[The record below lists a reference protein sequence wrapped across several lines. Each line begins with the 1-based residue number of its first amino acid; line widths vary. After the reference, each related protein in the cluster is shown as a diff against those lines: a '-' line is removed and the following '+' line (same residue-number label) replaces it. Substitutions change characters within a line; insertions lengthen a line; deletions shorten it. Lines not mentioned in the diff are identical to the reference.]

1 MNNEISDSSFLNA
14 ENALYIAGIFKQ
26 YTLDA
31 TFVSPEWR
39 AFFQQLND
47 NEKSVLLDL
56 SRGSTYV
63 KSKTVCYA
71 KPAAAANTKET
82 ELSLKAATIADAY
95 RRWGHY
101 AATLDPLGLTPPK
114 GHPGLDT
121 KIHTLSESD
130 LDQPIQGFKLGRRDT
145 LRGIIEQ
152 LSKVYCDTSAYEY
165 MHIPNMDE
173 TNWIKRRLE
182 TAPFALTEDDE
193 IEIFEWLVKAELF
206 EQFLAK
212 KFPGAKRFG
221 IEGCDAL
228 IPILNDL
235 LTRAAADEL
244 GNAVIGMAHRGRL
257 NTLYNIMGRPYE
269 EILAK
274 FMNKSPDHHSGMGDV
289 KYHVGGSVDVML
301 HDKPLHVSLLYNP
314 SHLEA
319 INPIVMGNVWAKQK
333 DETPNALGILV
344 HGDAAFAGQGINAET
359 FLMSQVPGYSV
370 GGMIHI
376 ITNNQV
382 GFTATPSETRSTD
395 YASDLAKSINAPV
408 FHVNADDIESCIFVS
423 WLAYSYRQEF
433 KKDVVIDIV
442 GYRRFGHNEGDEP
455 NFTQPVMYSKIKS
468 HPSVLTQYETF
479 LINKNTLTLARASD
493 IRQTYESI
501 LAAAYDCASDWTF
514 ENYTSHNGRWKN
526 IHPNNHTHKPTTGVD
541 ESALKHIG
549 NHLSTTP
556 KNFDLNPKIL
566 RQLAARKQMMETGEN
581 IDWATGELL
590 AYGSLLTEGIPVR
603 ISGEDC
609 IRGTFS
615 HRHVGLYD
623 QSTNDLLFPINLLPN
638 AKAQLCAY
646 NSVLSE
652 YGVMGFDYG
661 VALSNPN
668 RLVIWEAQFGDF
680 VNGAQIIIDQFIASA
695 ETKWDIYNGLVL
707 LLPHGLEGQ
716 GPEHSSARL
725 ERFLQLCA
733 NNNMRVANPT
743 TPANM
748 FHLLRSQVHNPNR
761 KPLIIM
767 TPKSLLRHKL
777 AVSNLNDFSTGTTFK
792 TVKTYT
798 PSKKNIL
805 KPHKIVMCSGKIYYD
820 LLENLSENNDI
831 TLVCLEQ
838 LYPFPAQELGSILN
852 AYSGIE
858 IIWCQEEP
866 QNMGAWTH
874 VFFALND
881 MGIDIQYV
889 GRPASG
895 SPSTGYTAVHQAEQS
910 AIIKAALTIKKDA
923 I

>member
-1 MNNEISDSSFLNA
+1 MNKEISDSSFLNA
-14 ENALYIAGIFKQ
+14 ENALYIASIFKH
-26 YTLDA
+26 YIADSSA
-31 TFVSPEWR
+31 VSPQWQS
-39 AFFQQLND
+39 FFQQLKD

-63 KSKTVCYA
+63 KPTASA
-71 KPAAAANTKET
+71 PSIKPLTTSDIKET

-95 RRWGHY
+95 RRWGHF

-121 KIHTLSESD
+121 KVHALADAD
-130 LDQPIQGFKLGRRDT
+130 LDQTIQGFKLGRRDT

-152 LSKVYCDTSAYEY
+152 LSTVYCHTSAYEY

-182 TAPFALTEDDE
+182 TAPFALTNDDE
-193 IEIFEWLVKAELF
+193 IEIFEWLVKTELF
-206 EQFLAK
+206 EHFLAK

-228 IPILNDL
+228 IPILHDI

-244 GNAVIGMAHRGRL
+244 GNAVIGTAHRGRL

-269 EILAK
+269 EVLAK
-274 FMNKSPDHHSGMGDV
+274 FMNKSPTNHSGMGDV

-319 INPIVMGNVWAKQK
+319 INPIVMGNVWAKQQ
-333 DETPNALGILV
+333 DVTPNALGILV
-344 HGDAAFAGQGINAET
+344 HGDAAFAGQGVNAET
-359 FLMSQVPGYSV
+359 FLMSQVPGYTV

-382 GFTATPSETRSTD
+382 GFTANPSETRSTD

-433 KKDVVIDIV
+433 KKDVVIDVI
-442 GYRRFGHNEGDEP
+442 GYRRYGHNEGDEP
-455 NFTQPVMYSKIKS
+455 NFTQPIMYGKIKT
-468 HPSVLTQYETF
+468 HPSVLTQYEAF
-479 LINKNTLTLARASD
+479 LVSKNTLTPARASD
-493 IRQTYESI
+493 IRNAYESE
-501 LAAAYDCASDWTF
+501 LVTAFERAADYTF
-514 ENYTSHNGRWKN
+514 ENYTSHNGHWKK
-526 IHPNNHTHKPTTGVD
+526 IHPNNHTHEPPTGVD
-541 ESALKHIG
+541 ETILKNIG
-549 NHLSTTP
+549 NHLSTP
-556 KNFDLNPKIL
+556 PANIDLNSKII
-566 RQLAARKQMMETGEN
+566 RQLATRKQMMDTGEN

-590 AYGSLLTEGIPVR
+590 AYGSLLTEGMPVR
-603 ISGEDC
+603 LSGEDC

-623 QSTNDLLFPINLLPN
+623 QTTNDLLFPVNQLPN
-638 AKAQLCAY
+638 ATAKLCAY

-661 VALSNPN
+661 VALADPN

-680 VNGAQIIIDQFIASA
+680 VNGAQIIIDQFLASA
-695 ETKWDIYNGLVL
+695 ETKWNLYNGLVL

-733 NNNMRVANPT
+733 DDNMRVANPT

-748 FHLLRSQVHNPNR
+748 FHLLRRQVHSPNR
-761 KPLIIM
+761 KPLIVM
-767 TPKSLLRHKL
+767 TPKSLLRNKV
-777 AVSNLNDFSTGTTFK
+777 AVSTLSDFSTGTSFK
-792 TVKTYT
+792 SVIDDKKHLKTA
-798 PSKKNIL
+798 SK
-805 KPHKIVMCSGKIYYD
+805 HSKIVLCTGKIYYD
-820 LLENLSENNDI
+820 LLENRTEDQDI
-831 TLVCLEQ
+831 ALIRLEQ
-838 LYPFPAQELGSILN
+838 LYPFPAQELGNLLSQYPLT
-852 AYSGIE
+852 E
-858 IIWCQEEP
+858 IVWCQEEP

-874 VFFALND
+874 VFFALKD
-881 MGIDIQYV
+881 MGIDIQYI
-889 GRPASG
+889 GRPAAG
-895 SPSTGYTAVHQAEQS
+895 SPSTGYTSVHQAEQS
-910 AIIKAALTIKKDA
+910 AIIKATLTLKRT
-923 I
+923 

>member
-1 MNNEISDSSFLNA
+1 MNKEISNSSFLNA
-14 ENALYIAGIFKQ
+14 ENALYIADIFKR
-26 YTLDA
+26 YVANSTD
-31 TFVSPEWR
+31 VSPQWQS
-39 AFFQQLND
+39 FFQQLND

-63 KSKTVCYA
+63 KPKVSASA
-71 KPAAAANTKET
+71 KPAVTQDIKET
-82 ELSLKAATIADAY
+82 ELSLKASAIADAY

-114 GHPGLDT
+114 GHPGLNT
-121 KIHTLSESD
+121 KAHTLSDAD

-152 LSKVYCDTSAYEY
+152 LSKVYCDKSAYEY
-165 MHIPNMDE
+165 MHIPNLEE

-206 EQFLAK
+206 EHFLAK

-228 IPILNDL
+228 IPILHDI

-257 NTLYNIMGRPYE
+257 NTLYNIMGRSYE
-269 EILAK
+269 EVFAK
-274 FMNKSPDHHSGMGDV
+274 FMNKSPQHQAGMGDV
-289 KYHVGGSVDVML
+289 KYHAGGSVDVML

-319 INPIVMGNVWAKQK
+319 INPVVMGNVWAKQQ
-333 DETPNALGILV
+333 DGTPNALGILV
-344 HGDAAFAGQGINAET
+344 HGDAAFAGQGVNAET
-359 FLMSQVPGYSV
+359 LLMSQVPGYAV
-370 GGMIHI
+370 GGIIHI

-382 GFTATPSETRSTD
+382 GFTANPSETRSTD

-433 KKDVVIDIV
+433 KKDVVIDLV
-442 GYRRFGHNEGDEP
+442 GYRRYGHNEGDEP

-468 HPSVLTQYETF
+468 HASVLTQYEQF
-479 LINKNTLTLARASD
+479 LVEKKTLTPQRAQD
-493 IRQTYESI
+493 IRALYESE
-501 LAAAYDCASDWTF
+501 LVDAYNRSADWAF
-514 ENYTSHNGRWKN
+514 ENYTSHSGRWEK
-526 IHPNNHTHKPTTGVD
+526 IHPNNHSLAPTTGVD
-541 ESALKHIG
+541 EMLLKHIG
-549 NHLSTTP
+549 NHLSTP
-556 KNFDLNPKIL
+556 PENFDLNSKIA
-566 RQLAARKQMMETGEN
+566 RQLTVRKQMMESGSN

-590 AYGSLLTEGIPVR
+590 AYGSLLTEGVPVR

-609 IRGTFS
+609 VRGTFS

-623 QSTNDLLFPINLLPN
+623 QSTNKVTFPVNSFPN
-638 AKAQLCAY
+638 ATAQLCVY

-652 YGVMGFDYG
+652 YAVMGFEYG
-661 VALSNPN
+661 AALANPN
-668 RLVIWEAQFGDF
+668 RLIIWEAQFGDF

-695 ETKWDIYNGLVL
+695 ETKWDLYNGLVL

-716 GPEHSSARL
+716 GPEHSSARP

-733 NNNMRVANPT
+733 DDNIQVAIPT

-748 FHLLRSQVHNPNR
+748 FHLLRRQIHNPNR
-761 KPLIIM
+761 KPLIVM

-777 AVSNLNDFSTGTTFK
+777 AVSHLNDMSTG
-792 TVKTYT
+792 
-798 PSKKNIL
+798 SKFQPVINDQKIEM
-805 KPHKIVMCSGKIYYD
+805 KASKIVLCTGKIYYD
-820 LLENLSENNDI
+820 LLENRSPDQNLSLI
-831 TLVCLEQ
+831 RLEQ
-838 LYPFPAQELGSILN
+838 LYPFPAQELG
-852 AYSGIE
+852 E
-858 IIWCQEEP
+858 IITQHPDAEIVWCQEEP
-866 QNMGAWTH
+866 KNMGAWTH
-874 VFFALND
+874 VFFALKD
-881 MGIDIQYV
+881 IGIDANYI
-889 GRPASG
+889 GRPPAG
-895 SPSTGYTAVHQAEQS
+895 SPGTGYTSVHQAEQS
-910 AIIKAALTIKKDA
+910 AIIHAALTLKRT
-923 I
+923 

>member
-1 MNNEISDSSFLNA
+1 MNKEISDSSFLNA
-14 ENALYIAGIFKQ
+14 ENALYIAGIFKH
-26 YTLDA
+26 YITDSS
-31 TFVSPEWR
+31 TVSPQWLS
-39 AFFQQLND
+39 FFQQLDD

-56 SRGSTYV
+56 TRGSTYV
-63 KSKTVCYA
+63 KPTASVPSIKSTLTTDV
-71 KPAAAANTKET
+71 KET

-121 KIHTLSESD
+121 KVHTLSESD
-130 LDQPIQGFKLGRRDT
+130 LNQPIQGFKLGRRDT

-152 LSKVYCDTSAYEY
+152 LSTVYCDTSAYEY

-173 TNWIKRRLE
+173 ANWIKRRLE
-182 TAPFALTEDDE
+182 TAPFALTNDDE
-193 IEIFEWLVKAELF
+193 IEIFEWLVKTEQF
-206 EQFLAK
+206 EHFLAK

-228 IPILNDL
+228 IPILHDI

-269 EILAK
+269 EVFAK
-274 FMNKSPDHHSGMGDV
+274 FMNKSPSNHSGMGDV
-289 KYHVGGSVDVML
+289 KYHVGGSVDVVL

-319 INPIVMGNVWAKQK
+319 INPIVMGNVWAKQQ
-333 DETPNALGILV
+333 DGTPNALGILV
-344 HGDAAFAGQGINAET
+344 HGDAAFAGQGVNAET
-359 FLMSQVPGYSV
+359 FLMSQVPGYTV

-382 GFTATPSETRSTD
+382 GFTASPSETRSTD

-433 KKDVVIDIV
+433 KKDVVIDVI
-442 GYRRFGHNEGDEP
+442 GYRRYGHNEGDEP
-455 NFTQPVMYSKIKS
+455 SFTQPIMYGKIKT
-468 HPSVLTQYETF
+468 HPSVLTQYEAF
-479 LINKNTLTLARASD
+479 LISKNTLTPSRASD
-493 IRQTYESI
+493 IRQNYESQ
-501 LAAAYDCASDWTF
+501 LVAAFDRASDYTF
-514 ENYTSHNGRWKN
+514 ENYTSHNGRWKK
-526 IHPNNHTHKPTTGVD
+526 IHPNNHAHEPSTGVD
-541 ESALKHIG
+541 ESILKNIG
-549 NHLSTTP
+549 NHLSTP
-556 KNFDLNPKIL
+556 PANSDLNSKII
-566 RQLAARKQMMETGEN
+566 RQLATRKQMMETGSN

-590 AYGSLLTEGIPVR
+590 AYGSLLTEGTPVR
-603 ISGEDC
+603 LSGEDC

-623 QSTNDLLFPINLLPN
+623 QTTNEVVFPVNQLPAAT
-638 AKAQLCAY
+638 AKLCAF

-661 VALSNPN
+661 VASSDPN

-680 VNGAQIIIDQFIASA
+680 VNGAQIIIDQFLASA
-695 ETKWDIYNGLVL
+695 ETKWDLYNGLVL

-733 NNNMRVANPT
+733 DDNMRVANPT

-748 FHLLRSQVHNPNR
+748 FHLLRRQVHSPNR
-761 KPLIIM
+761 KPLIVM
-767 TPKSLLRHKL
+767 TPKSLLRHKV
-777 AVSNLNDFSTGTTFK
+777 AVSMLSDFSAGTSFK
-792 TVKTYT
+792 SVIDDKKHLKNA
-798 PSKKNIL
+798 SK
-805 KPHKIVMCSGKIYYD
+805 HSKIVLCTGKIYYD
-820 LLENLSENNDI
+820 LLENRTEDQDVALI
-831 TLVCLEQ
+831 RLEQ
-838 LYPFPAQELGSILN
+838 LYPFPAQELGNILSQ
-852 AYSGIE
+852 YSVTDVV
-858 IIWCQEEP
+858 WCQEEP
-866 QNMGAWTH
+866 KNMGAWTH

-889 GRPASG
+889 GRAAAG
-895 SPSTGYTAVHQAEQS
+895 SPSTGYTSVHQAEQS
-910 AIIKAALTIKKDA
+910 AIIKAALTLKRT
-923 I
+923 